1 MELLR
6 IRGGRR
12 LEGAVAI
19 SGSKNASLPVMA
31 AALLTDQE
39 VELGNVPD
47 IEDISTMARML
58 EHVGVA
64 VEHPDTNTWRLH
76 AAALRTT
83 EVDPNLSRRMRGSFL
98 LLGALVG
105 AGG

>member
-12 LEGAVAI
+12 LEGSVAI

-47 IEDISTMARML
+47 IEDISTMAQML
-58 EHVGVA
+58 EHVGV
-64 VEHPDTNTWRLH
+64 ESSIPT
-76 AAALRTT
+76 RTPGVCT
-83 EVDPNLSRRMRGSFL
+83 PARCAPPRSIPI
-98 LLGALVG
+98 
-105 AGG
+105 

>member
-12 LEGAVAI
+12 LEGSVAI

-58 EHVGVA
+58 ERVGVR

-76 AAALRTT
+76 AAELRDHRGRPQPEPADAGLVPPARRSGGT
-83 EVDPNLSRRMRGSFL
+83 SR
-98 LLGALVG
+98 
-105 AGG
+105 